1 MNKKRRQGAVWIK
14 RIVFIG
20 ILVVAGL
27 ILTVMYNKYVQR
39 ERLEA
44 ERQAEAARLERERA
58 EEAARAQRQK
68 EEEEAEKKRR
78 EEQEAREKAQRERE
92 EAERERARKAAE
104 AEAARQKRIEAENK
118 RREVYNTARDLFKS
132 ALGLE
137 GEAPPDEKIFGAKV
151 GSKFWYIF
159 PSHSTDKLI
168 YEVVKVSPSR
178 LEVRTLSPEADA
190 KKVPYVDFIRMRN
203 GNTCVH
209 TSGGNVWL
217 KCEESPEGSYPVPK
231 RGRNFCLAAET
242 IGKMYKTLVE
252 LGTNLNDIRYRLTL
266 RSDSGNTNILLGE
279 IGFGDIFPR
288 RAIEAVVGERI
299 GRKAS
304 SAIPETSKVE
314 KPTFKRTVVL
324 YNGTKIKKEIDV
336 TKVPRTFTYPPPP
349 GTPGKAGAHQN
360 STRGRASKRMEEWAS
375 RKEFARKKWKKMY
388 DEAVRQERQE
398 TRAKEKYRTA
408 LALEKKD
415 IERMEVEAAM
425 LSKDSELIDSAMTRC
440 KIVVEVVER
449 K

>member
-1 MNKKRRQGAVWIK
+1 MKDKRRKGAAWIK
-14 RIVFIG
+14 QIVVIG

-27 ILTVMYNKYVQR
+27 ALMVMYNQHVQK

-44 ERQAEAARLERERA
+44 ERQEEAARLERERA
-58 EEAARAQRQK
+58 EEAACAQRQK
-68 EEEEAEKKRR
+68 EEDEAAKKRR

-104 AEAARQKRIEAENK
+104 AEAARQKKIEAENK

-132 ALGLE
+132 ALDLE
-137 GEAPPDEKIFGAKV
+137 GKAPPGEKLFGAKV

-159 PSHSTDKLI
+159 ASHSTDKLI

-178 LEVRTLSPEADA
+178 LEVRALSPEVEA
-190 KKVPYVDFIRMRN
+190 KNVPYVDFIRMMN

-217 KCEESPEGSYPVPK
+217 KCEKSPEGSYPVPA
-231 RGRNFCLAAET
+231 RGRNFCLAAVT
-242 IGKMYKTLVE
+242 IGAMCKTLVE
-252 LGTNLNDIRYRLTL
+252 LGTQLNDNRYRLTL

-279 IGFGDIFPR
+279 IGFGEIFPR
-288 RAIEAVVGERI
+288 RAIEEAVGKQI

-304 SAIPETSKVE
+304 SVIPETSKVE

-324 YNGTKIKKEIDV
+324 YNGNKIKKEIDV
-336 TKVPRTFTYPPPP
+336 TKVPRTFTYPPPRTVGKP
-349 GTPGKAGAHQN
+349 GTHQS
-360 STRGRASKRMEEWAS
+360 STRASKQMEEWAK
-375 RKEFARKKWKKMY
+375 RKWFARKKWKELH
-388 DEAVRQERQE
+388 DEALRQERE
-398 TRAKEKYRTA
+398 AKRVQANYRTA
-408 LALEKKD
+408 LELEKKD
-415 IERMEVEAAM
+415 IERMEAEAAM
-425 LSKDSELIDSAMTRC
+425 LSKDDELIDSAMAKC
-440 KIVVEVVER
+440 KLVVEVVEQ